1 MQRKRLFSPLTW
13 PVYSFLGAI
22 AAGTALLCLP
32 ASLNPGQ
39 ELHALD
45 ACFLATSAVCVTGLA
60 PVDISSVLSPF
71 GQGVMLFLIQLGGLG
86 VMTYTSI
93 IFLLWRNYVPFTSRE
108 AVSQALLGGGFNL
121 AAFLRQVLAL
131 VFGIEALTAVLLYL
145 HDPRFFHPFSAIFHA
160 VSSFCNAGFA
170 LSPDNLMAFRD
181 DPVVNLVI
189 AGSVILGGIGFAVLR
204 EFLGLL
210 SGGRLGEPV
219 RRLSRFS
226 RLVVKTSIFLIAVGT
241 VLIFCIEFFRA
252 GNEQSVGDGFDL
264 VITSFFQSVIAR
276 TAGFNSVDM
285 AALSE
290 ASLIVTRALT
300 LFFLYAMLIAVST
313 FLLSITENGILHRT
327 GREGVSML
335 RLLFETVSALGTVGL
350 SVNLTPHLSAEGKVI
365 IIFNMFAG
373 RVGLLSLLMAVQSL
387 QPRKAYAVAESQL
400 PIG

>member
-285 AALSE
+285 AALR
-290 ASLIVTRALT
+290 RALWR
-300 LFFLYAMLIAVST
+300 SW
-313 FLLSITENGILHRT
+313 
-327 GREGVSML
+327 
-335 RLLFETVSALGTVGL
+335 
-350 SVNLTPHLSAEGKVI
+350 P
-365 IIFNMFAG
+365 
-373 RVGLLSLLMAVQSL
+373 
-387 QPRKAYAVAESQL
+387 
-400 PIG
+400 